1 MLVSGAEYHPLLF
14 LILAPKKLGN
24 SCQLFVRHC
33 QFYSLFVRY
42 CLQVEACLYKN
53 KMLTT
58 HYYKNEREERLMRAC
73 QFTKNT
79 LCAALSLVVAGA
91 TQTYAEDI
99 FSLEEIVVTA
109 QKREQSLQDV
119 GIAIT
124 AFDGETMEAMGV
136 VNSNEIAAKT
146 PNLNIMSP
154 AGEGG
159 VVSVFIRGIGLN
171 DFALNN
177 TGPVGFYVDDSSI
190 GSSNG
195 QLTTLFDIARVE
207 VLKGPQGT
215 LFGRN
220 TTGGALNIVS
230 NKPTDEFEAS
240 VKLTA
245 GNYGYLKTEGMVS
258 GSLTDTV
265 NARLALVNYESDGYM
280 ENLSTGDKVEK
291 QNFAGRALFD
301 ITPSDGLSVLVNI
314 HGSRNDSDSDFYG
327 KVSDSDFYEGTY
339 GDKEYTINVDTLG
352 GSVKAEYDINDAL
365 SLTSITSYDD
375 LNKRHDE
382 EGDMSPA
389 ELVEFEYNVD
399 THTFAQELRLNG
411 EADGMHWVAGL
422 YYLAET
428 TNWNATTSSD
438 DLPFFGPL
446 TLGTTEG
453 TGHQELTT
461 KAVFGQVEYEL
472 TEDWVL
478 TVGGRYT
485 QLDVDV
491 DISGNVPVFEH
502 PLIPFASSIDY
513 SNDLTNEEFSGKLA
527 LNYFANTDVM
537 YYGSI
542 TRGFKGGGF
551 NGSTGVDFANY
562 PATAEYDPE
571 ILTAYELGLK
581 STLLDGTMR
590 LNAALFYYDYEDAQ
604 VFNSIADPATGLP
617 RNSIENAKSLEL
629 YGVDIDLTWQPLEA
643 LFIQAGIGYTHSE
656 FDKFDLTVPQV
667 GGTASADLSG
677 ETPQNTPE
685 WSATLLANYTWT
697 LGDNGLLMAQVDG
710 SYQSEVFYTNGY
722 VTTAGDPSSYDRNED
737 VGQGSYSLWNARLSW
752 FDASEQLEVALWG
765 KNLSDKEYASYM
777 FELTDVAGS
786 DQVMRGTPRTYG
798 IDVKYNF

>member
-1 MLVSGAEYHPLLF
+1 
-14 LILAPKKLGN
+14 
-24 SCQLFVRHC
+24 
-33 QFYSLFVRY
+33 
-42 CLQVEACLYKN
+42 
-53 KMLTT
+53 
-58 HYYKNEREERLMRAC
+58 MRAC

-91 TQTYAEDI
+91 TQTYAEDL

-119 GIAIT
+119 GIAIS

-220 TTGGALNIVS
+220 TTGGALNIIS

-240 VKLTA
+240 VKLSA

-301 ITPSDGLSVLVNI
+301 ITPSDALSVLVNI
-314 HGSRNDSDSDFYG
+314 HGSRNDSDSDLYG
-327 KVSDSDFYEGTY
+327 ITTDPDFYEGTY
-339 GDKEYTINVDTLG
+339 GDKDYTINVDTLG
-352 GSVKAEYDINDAL
+352 GSIKAEYDINDSL

-375 LNKRHDE
+375 LSKRHDE
-382 EGDMSPA
+382 DGDMSPL
-389 ELVEFEYNVD
+389 EVVEFQYNVD

-411 EADGMHWVAGL
+411 EGEGMHWVAGL
-422 YYLAET
+422 YYLTET
-428 TNWNATTSSD
+428 TNWNTTTFGS
-438 DLPFFGPL
+438 DLPLGGPFFFGI
-446 TLGTTEG
+446 GEG
-453 TGHQELTT
+453 KGHQELTT
-461 KAVFGQVEYEL
+461 QAVFGQVEYEL
-472 TEDWVL
+472 SEDWAL

-485 QLDVDV
+485 QLEVDFDYAV
-491 DISGNVPVFEH
+491 DIPGFIPVGL
-502 PLIPFASSIDY
+502 PDSVDY
-513 SNDLTNEEFSGKLA
+513 SDDLANEEFSGKIA
-527 LNYFANTDVM
+527 LNYFANEDVM

-551 NGSTGVDFANY
+551 NGGVVSDLGNYAAN
-562 PATAEYDPE
+562 AEYDPE
-571 ILTAYELGLK
+571 ILTAYELGFK
-581 STLLDGTMR
+581 STLLDSTMR

-604 VFNSIADPATGLP
+604 VFNSIADPITTLP
-617 RNSIENAKSLEL
+617 QNSIENAKSLEL
-629 YGVDIDLTWQPLEA
+629 YGLDIDLTWQPLEA
-643 LFIQAGIGYTHSE
+643 LFIQAGVGYTHSE
-656 FDKFDLTVPQV
+656 FDEFDMTVPQGPGV
-667 GGTASADLSG
+667 TSSTDLSG

-685 WSATLLANYTWT
+685 WSATLLANYTWS

-710 SYQSEVFYTNGY
+710 SYQSEVFFSNGT
-722 VTTAGDPSSYDRNED
+722 VATPGDPSTYNRNED
-737 VGQGSYSLWNARLSW
+737 LGQDSYSLWNARLAW
-752 FDASEQLEVALWG
+752 FDANEQLEIALWG

-777 FELTDVAGS
+777 FELSSLTPSGG
-786 DQVMRGTPRTYG
+786 DQVMRGMPRTYG
-798 IDVKYNF
+798 VDVKYSF

>member
-1 MLVSGAEYHPLLF
+1 MRVLSF
-14 LILAPKKLGN
+14 KKN
-24 SCQLFVRHC
+24 
-33 QFYSLFVRY
+33 
-42 CLQVEACLYKN
+42 
-53 KMLTT
+53 
-58 HYYKNEREERLMRAC
+58 
-73 QFTKNT
+73 
-79 LCAALSLVVAGA
+79 ALSVALGLLAAGA
-91 TQTYAEDI
+91 VQAQDI

-119 GIAIT
+119 GIAIN

-177 TGPVGFYVDDSSI
+177 TGPVGFYVDDSAI

-240 VKLTA
+240 IKLTA
-245 GNYGYLKTEGMVS
+245 GNYGYWKTEGMVS

-265 NARLALVNYESDGYM
+265 NARLALVNYESDGYIK
-280 ENLSTGDKVEK
+280 NLSTGDEVEK

-301 ITPSDGLSVLVNI
+301 ITPSDDLSILVNV
-314 HGSRNDSDSDFYG
+314 HGSRNDSDSDLYG
-327 KVSDSDFYEGTY
+327 LSTDSDFYEGTY
-339 GDKEYTINVDTLG
+339 GDNEYTINVDTLG
-352 GSVKAEYDINDAL
+352 GSIKTEYDISDSL
-365 SLTSITSYDD
+365 ILTSITSYDD
-375 LNKRHDE
+375 LSKRQNE
-382 EGDMSPA
+382 EGDMTPL
-389 ELVEFEYNVD
+389 ELVELQYNVD

-411 EADGMHWVAGL
+411 EGEGMHWVAGL
-422 YYLAET
+422 YYLTEA
-428 TNWNATTSSD
+428 TNWNVQMFSD
-438 DLPFFGPL
+438 DLPLGGGLFFGHSNSV
-446 TLGTTEG
+446 GK
-453 TGHQELTT
+453 QSLTT
-461 KAVFGQVEYEL
+461 QAVFGQMEYEL
-472 TEDWVL
+472 ADDWSL

-485 QLDVDV
+485 LLDVDFDYSV
-491 DISGNVPVFEH
+491 DIPNLALT
-502 PLIPFASSIDY
+502 PLQSSVTHND
-513 SNDLTNEEFSGKLA
+513 DLTNEEFSGKVA
-527 LNYFANTDVM
+527 LNYFADEDVM

-551 NGSTGVDFANY
+551 NGGVVSDLANY
-562 PATAEYDPE
+562 ANSAEYDPE
-571 ILTAYELGLK
+571 ILKAYELGFK

-604 VFNSIADPATGLP
+604 VFNSVADPNTSLP
-617 RNSIENAKSLEL
+617 QNKIENAKSLEL

-643 LFIQAGIGYTHSE
+643 LFIQAGIGFTHSE
-656 FDKFDLTVPQV
+656 FDEYDLTVPLA
-667 GGTASADLSG
+667 GGGNSSADLSG

-685 WSATLLANYTWT
+685 WSATVLVNYTWS
-697 LGDNGLLMAQVDG
+697 LGDNGALMAQVD
-710 SYQSEVFYTNGY
+710 STYQSEVLYSNGR
-722 VTTAGDPSSYDRNED
+722 VLVPGDPASYDRNKD
-737 VGQGSYSLWNARLSW
+737 IGQDGYALWNARLAW

-765 KNLSDKEYASYM
+765 KNLGDKEYASYM
-777 FELTDVAGS
+777 FELTDVVGG
-786 DQVMRGTPRTYG
+786 DQVMRGVPRTYG
-798 IDVKYNF
+798 VDVKYNF

>member
-1 MLVSGAEYHPLLF
+1 
-14 LILAPKKLGN
+14 
-24 SCQLFVRHC
+24 
-33 QFYSLFVRY
+33 
-42 CLQVEACLYKN
+42 
-53 KMLTT
+53 
-58 HYYKNEREERLMRAC
+58 MRALS
-73 QFTKNT
+73 FKKN
-79 LCAALSLVVAGA
+79 ALSVALGLLAAGA
-91 TQTYAEDI
+91 TQAQDI

-119 GIAIT
+119 GIAIS

-177 TGPVGFYVDDSSI
+177 TGPVGFYVDDSAI

-240 VKLTA
+240 VKLSA

-265 NARLALVNYESDGYM
+265 NARLALVNYTSDGYM
-280 ENLSTGDKVEK
+280 ENTSTGDEVEK
-291 QNFAGRALFD
+291 ENFAGRLLFD
-301 ITPSDGLSVLVNI
+301 ITPSDDLSVLVNI
-314 HGSRNDSDSDFYG
+314 HGSRNDSDSDLYG
-327 KVSDSDFYEGTY
+327 LTSDSDFYEGTY
-339 GDKEYTINVDTLG
+339 GDKDYTINVDTLG
-352 GSVKAEYDINDAL
+352 GSIKAEYDINDSL

-375 LNKRHDE
+375 LSKRHNE
-382 EGDMSPA
+382 EGDMTPL
-389 ELVEFEYNVD
+389 ELIEFQFNVD

-411 EADGMHWVAGL
+411 DTDGMHWVAGL
-422 YYLAET
+422 YYLTET
-428 TNWNATTSSD
+428 TNWNTTSFSG
-438 DLPFFGPL
+438 DLPLDPINFPAGPF
-446 TLGTTEG
+446 LGESLG
-453 TGHQELTT
+453 EGHQELTT
-461 KAVFGQVEYEL
+461 QAIFGQVEYEL
-472 TEDWVL
+472 AEDWTL

-485 QLDVDV
+485 QLDV
-491 DISGNVPVFEH
+491 E
-502 PLIPFASSIDY
+502 IDY
-513 SNDLTNEEFSGKLA
+513 STSIPSFALYTPFLSAVDYSDDLTNEEFSGKVA
-527 LNYFANTDVM
+527 LNYFANEDVM

-551 NGSTGVDFANY
+551 NGGAGADLANY
-562 PATAEYDPE
+562 VATAEYDPE

-604 VFNSIADPATGLP
+604 VFNSIADPITDLP
-617 RNSIENAKSLEL
+617 RTSIENAKSLEL
-629 YGVDIDLTWQPLEA
+629 YGLDLDVTWQPTEA
-643 LFIQAGIGYTHSE
+643 LFIQAGVGYTHSE
-656 FDKFDLTVPQV
+656 FDDFDLTVPLV
-667 GGTASADLSG
+667 SGTGSTDLSG

-685 WSATLLANYTWT
+685 WSATVLANYTWT
-697 LGDNGLLMAQVDG
+697 LGDNGLLMAQIDG
-710 SYQSEVFYTNGY
+710 TYQSEVFFSNGTI
-722 VTTAGDPSSYDRNED
+722 VTAGDPSSYDRNED
-737 VGQGSYSLWNARLSW
+737 IGQAGYSLWNARLAW
-752 FDASEQLEVALWG
+752 FDSSEQIEVALWG
-765 KNLSDKEYASYM
+765 KNLGDKEYASYM
-777 FELTDVAGS
+777 FELTDVVGG

-798 IDVKYNF
+798 VDVKYNF

>member
-1 MLVSGAEYHPLLF
+1 
-14 LILAPKKLGN
+14 
-24 SCQLFVRHC
+24 
-33 QFYSLFVRY
+33 
-42 CLQVEACLYKN
+42 
-53 KMLTT
+53 
-58 HYYKNEREERLMRAC
+58 MRAR

-91 TQTYAEDI
+91 TQTYADEL

-136 VNSNEIAAKT
+136 VSSNEIAAKT

-177 TGPVGFYVDDSSI
+177 TGPVGFYVDDSAI

-230 NKPTDEFEAS
+230 NKPTDELEAS
-240 VKLTA
+240 VKLSA

-301 ITPSDGLSVLVNI
+301 ITPSDDLSILVNI
-314 HGSRNDSDSDFYG
+314 HGSRNDSDSDLYG
-327 KVSDSDFYEGTY
+327 ITSDDDFYEGTH

-352 GSVKAEYDINDAL
+352 GSIKAEYDLNDTL

-375 LNKRHDE
+375 LSKRQDE
-382 EGDMSPA
+382 EGDMTPL
-389 ELVEFEYNVD
+389 ELIEFQYNVD

-411 EADGMHWVAGL
+411 EGDGMHWVAGL
-422 YYLAET
+422 YYLTET
-428 TNWNATTSSD
+428 TNWNATTFAN
-438 DLPFFGPL
+438 DLPIAPGL
-446 TLGTTEG
+446 TLGVSDG
-453 TGHQELTT
+453 VGHQELTT
-461 KAVFGQVEYEL
+461 QAVFGQVEYEL
-472 TEDWVL
+472 AEDL
-478 TVGGRYT
+478 SITVGGRYT
-485 QLDVDV
+485 QLDVDFDYRV
-491 DISGNVPVFEH
+491 DIPNFGFT
-502 PLIPFASSIDY
+502 PLPPSMDY
-513 SNDLTNEEFSGKLA
+513 SDDLTNEEFSGKLA
-527 LNYFANTDVM
+527 LNYFANEDVM

-551 NGSTGVDFANY
+551 NGGVVSDLANY
-562 PATAEYDPE
+562 PAKAEYDPE

-604 VFNSIADPATGLP
+604 VFNSVADPNTDLP
-617 RNSIENAKSLEL
+617 QNSIENAKSLEL
-629 YGVDIDLTWQPLEA
+629 YGVDIDLTWQPMEA
-643 LFIQAGIGYTHSE
+643 LFIQAGVGYTHSE
-656 FDKFDLTVPQV
+656 FDEYDLTVPQLG
-667 GGTASADLSG
+667 GGTSSADLSG

-685 WSATLLANYTWT
+685 WSATVLANYTWT

-710 SYQSEVFYTNGY
+710 SYQSEVFYTNGR
-722 VTTAGDPSSYDRNED
+722 VTTPGDASTYDRNED
-737 VGQGSYSLWNARLSW
+737 VSQDSYSLWNARLSW
-752 FDASEQLEVALWG
+752 FDANEQLEVALWG

-777 FELTDVAGS
+777 FELTDVVGG
-786 DQVMRGTPRTYG
+786 DQVMRGMPRTYG